1 MIDAEDARWVA
12 LDNASEDWCGLY
24 EIVWAYR
31 TTFPAASDADRIA
44 AAMESVLR
52 LLKDGLLE
60 MSFYHAWNSKT
71 CEPIS
76 GVDAVRVVAVFELWE
91 KPFVLSERI
100 ASGAVPEECGITKN
114 FSGGEEVPCAGT
126 KKEGW
131 GPCG

>member
-76 GVDAVRVVAVFELWE
+76 GVDAVRVVAVADSWNDPSVSSQGSYYAVSTTDRGNKVYFAGR
-91 KPFVLSERI
+91 S
-100 ASGAVPEECGITKN
+100 AVPRGETKRRPG
-114 FSGGEEVPCAGT
+114 SS
-126 KKEGW
+126 
-131 GPCG
+131 